1 MENKPKHFS
10 GIQNLLTMIDLSA
23 VRKDCEIVHLIC
35 AAVSRRAAYMC
46 AAGISA
52 IARKISSSV
61 YYCHYLISKGIIN
74 FTEWVIS
81 KIGRRNRFRGDLFS
95 K

>member
-52 IARKISSSV
+52 IARKISSTV
-61 YYCHYLISKGIIN
+61 YFLFLN
-74 FTEWVIS
+74 FSTFANKKPLEIL
-81 KIGRRNRFRGDLFS
+81 KNFF
-95 K
+95 